1 MQSQMMTAA
10 EAVTIGTE
18 AAAETEI
25 IGIEAAA
32 GIEIII
38 IEAAVETEIIGIE
51 AAAETDE
58 CHGPTSRS
66 SAIDVAPKG
75 IFSDN
80 VMHRQRL

>member
-1 MQSQMMTAA
+1 MQSIDLVEETVEVETPA
-10 EAVTIGTE
+10 TIGD
-18 AAAETEI
+18 AVAAET
-25 IGIEAAA
+25 
-32 GIEIII
+32 EIII

-58 CHGPTSRS
+58 CPGPTGKP